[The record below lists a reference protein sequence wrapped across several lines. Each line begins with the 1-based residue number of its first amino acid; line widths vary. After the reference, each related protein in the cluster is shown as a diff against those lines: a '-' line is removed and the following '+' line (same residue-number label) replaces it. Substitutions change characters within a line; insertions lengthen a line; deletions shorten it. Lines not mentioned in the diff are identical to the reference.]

1 MIRFPQPEQTKATQA
16 EQIQPQYIQPQQ
28 VQTGETKP
36 KKELTINSTI
46 NFTTNSTTNSSTIHK
61 EKPMNTTPEQIA
73 DLTKAHTSAHQD
85 LLNFASSIQT
95 RMTKLETDLQERT
108 TQLETALQSQF
119 IVAAP
124 VGSLI
129 VHAAQTPPSGWF
141 ECDGTTRSRTDY
153 ADLFNTIGTAYGEG
167 DGSTTFNLPDLRGE
181 FVRAWDHGR
190 GVDANRALG
199 TWQKPTVRAGNYD
212 KTSRNIMDFD
222 ELSYNGEND
231 VRDTFGY
238 EKPGLNGYSGTFN
251 YMQHAG
257 AGAGSVPAESYL
269 HAIRTRNVALMYCIK
284 F

>member
-1 MIRFPQPEQTKATQA
+1 
-16 EQIQPQYIQPQQ
+16 
-28 VQTGETKP
+28 
-36 KKELTINSTI
+36 
-46 NFTTNSTTNSSTIHK
+46 
-61 EKPMNTTPEQIA
+61 MNTTPEQIA

-141 ECDGTTRSRTDY
+141 ECNGATKSRTDY

-181 FVRAWDHGR
+181 FVRGWSHDRTDVDSGRVLGSWQHGSHIPH
-190 GVDANRALG
+190 DTDSANAH
-199 TWQKPTVRAGNYD
+199 TIPT
-212 KTSRNIMDFD
+212 
-222 ELSYNGEND
+222 
-231 VRDTFGY
+231 
-238 EKPGLNGYSGTFN
+238 
-251 YMQHAG
+251 
-257 AGAGSVPAESYL
+257 AES
-269 HAIRTRNVALMYCIK
+269 AIAHQLEPPTLTTGISQMWAALQGSNNQTPNTYYSSVKPRNLALMYCIK

>member
-1 MIRFPQPEQTKATQA
+1 
-16 EQIQPQYIQPQQ
+16 
-28 VQTGETKP
+28 
-36 KKELTINSTI
+36 
-46 NFTTNSTTNSSTIHK
+46 
-61 EKPMNTTPEQIA
+61 MNTTPEQIA

-141 ECDGTTRSRTDY
+141 ECDGATKSRTDY

-181 FVRAWDHGR
+181 FVRGWDHGR
-190 GVDANRALG
+190 GVDAGRVFG
-199 TWQKPTVRAGNYD
+199 GWQDSQNLEHKHSIIDSN
-212 KTSRNIMDFD
+212 S
-222 ELSYNGEND
+222 S
-231 VRDTFGY
+231 
-238 EKPGLNGYSGTFN
+238 
-251 YMQHAG
+251 
-257 AGAGSVPAESYL
+257 GSVTSSWHYGERGGVSDGQPGTETLASGGNES
-269 HAIRTRNVALMYCIK
+269 RPRNLAMIYCIR